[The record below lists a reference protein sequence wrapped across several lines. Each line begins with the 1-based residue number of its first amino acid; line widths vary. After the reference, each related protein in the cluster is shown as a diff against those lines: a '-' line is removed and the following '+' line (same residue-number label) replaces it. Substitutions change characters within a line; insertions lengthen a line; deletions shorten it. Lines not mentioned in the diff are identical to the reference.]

1 MDSITDVSTTSTTGT
16 TGTTGGV
23 GQYNYDFGYGSDS
36 EQGQGEVSSGN
47 LTAGFD
53 LGSSSTNNF
62 WTQLGNAVLGRQGQS
77 GVGAGL
83 ALGLGALAAALS
95 RQQAPTIKAPEYKS
109 APIYN
114 RALTAPL
121 LPPQPAPEKSPS
133 GQNIY
138 RPMVGMPLFFNP
150 NPFQFDPTEAA
161 KRYGPTPEQIAS
173 GRAGYEAGL
182 ASLYKPMTIAPIS
195 YPSTSTVTGAS
206 GNDTVSGGGAAAP
219 KTPPSDPIQ
228 AFRSSS
234 EYQDFLKANKGGV
247 GTMDMYESPYFGIV
261 SSGSYGGAQDEA
273 YKDWY
278 QKTYNTEAPI
288 VYKTRSSAP
297 IQGGAT
303 GGAVNDLFV
312 GYDDVPAGY
321 NDGGDVYMAA
331 GRYLNGDGDGMSDS
345 IPATINDKQPARL
358 ADGEFVVPADVVA
371 DLGNGSS
378 NAGAKKLYAMMKK
391 IRQARHGTSKQPPEV
406 KAEKA
411 MPA

>member
-1 MDSITDVSTTSTTGT
+1 MSDG
-16 TGTTGGV
+16 
-23 GQYNYDFGYGSDS
+23 GQYNYDFGYGPDS

-47 LTAGFD
+47 ETSGTDWSSIFTAGTGGNTVN
-53 LGSSSTNNF
+53 LGRL
-62 WTQLGNAVLGRQGQS
+62 TQAVLGGS
-77 GVGAGL
+77 GGGLGAGL
-83 ALGLGALAAALS
+83 ALGLGALAAALT

-121 LPPQPAPEKSPS
+121 MPPQPAPEKSAS

-161 KRYGPTPEQIAS
+161 KRYGPTPEQIAQ

-182 ASLYKPMTIAPIS
+182 ASLYKPITITPFSYGTPAPA
-195 YPSTSTVTGAS
+195 PAPAPTP
-206 GNDTVSGGGAAAP
+206 SGGEVV
-219 KTPPSDPIQ
+219 T
-228 AFRSSS
+228 
-234 EYQDFLKANKGGV
+234 
-247 GTMDMYESPYFGIV
+247 
-261 SSGSYGGAQDEA
+261 
-273 YKDWY
+273 
-278 QKTYNTEAPI
+278 
-288 VYKTRSSAP
+288 
-297 IQGGAT
+297 GAT
-303 GGAVNDLFV
+303 GGSVDDILV
-312 GYDDVPAGY
+312 GYGGGEVGY
-321 NDGGDVYMAA
+321 NQGGMAM
-331 GRYLNGDGDGMSDS
+331 GRYLSGGGDGMSDS
-345 IPATINDKQPARL
+345 IPATINNKQPARL